1 MIRALAEGVY
11 VDNFVP
17 HKFVAGSAV
26 FHLSLTCR
34 YPYPIFTPY
43 TWCVSLNAK
52 RIQPVEIP
60 QWIKE
65 RMAKKSTD
73 WRDLYTNKTEDEP
86 ALPDGPILFYNEL
99 VIEHFTNPRNVG
111 EMPGADGYALVG
123 DPSCG
128 DQMKL
133 WIKVEEGRISDIKFK
148 SYGCPGA
155 IATSSMATVL
165 AQGKTLAEAKKLTD
179 DDVVLALGGIPEN
192 KRHCSLMGINALLSA
207 IQDYEK
213 KHTRHNPV

>member
-1 MIRALAEGVY
+1 
-11 VDNFVP
+11 
-17 HKFVAGSAV
+17 
-26 FHLSLTCR
+26 
-34 YPYPIFTPY
+34 
-43 TWCVSLNAK
+43 
-52 RIQPVEIP
+52 
-60 QWIKE
+60 
-65 RMAKKSTD
+65 MAKKSND
-73 WRDLYTNKTEDEP
+73 WRDLYTKKTEDEP

-133 WIKVEEGRISDIKFK
+133 WIKVENGAISDIKFK

-165 AQGKTLAEAKKLTD
+165 ALGKTLAEAKKLTD

-213 KHTRHNPV
+213 NQERQNSG